1 MKAKVSGT
9 KKKINGTTFL
19 LMITILLF
27 VVMYAAGMIVFNDKG
42 FAKPQ
47 MFLNLFISNAGLLVI
62 AMGETIVMITAGIDI
77 SVGSVTALVCMV
89 AANQMENHGAS
100 AYTALLMALVIGL
113 LFGLVQ
119 GFLVSYLEIQ
129 PFIVTLAGMFFDRG
143 MTSMVST
150 EMISIKNETF
160 LAWANAKIY
169 LPFIGSYSK
178 SGKFHPAYIYP
189 TVIIAI
195 IVLIVIIIVM
205 KYTKFGR
212 SVYAIGGNEQSA
224 LMMGLNVK
232 RTKMAAYLL
241 DGFLAGLG
249 GFLFCMNSCAG
260 FVEQAKGLEMDAI
273 SAAVIGG
280 TLLSGGVGTPFGT
293 LFGVLIKGTIS
304 SLITTQGTLSSWWV
318 RIVLSALLCFFIV
331 LQSVFA
337 SLKKKN

>member
-113 LFGLVQ
+113 LFGLVN

-129 PFIVTLAGMFFDRG
+129 PFIVTLAGMFFGRG
-143 MTSMVST
+143 MTSIIST
-150 EMISIKNETF
+150 DMISIKNKIF
-160 LAWANAKIY
+160 LAWANYKIY
-169 LPFIGSYSK
+169 LPIGSYSRR
-178 SGKFHPAYIYP
+178 GKFIPAYIYP

-195 IVLIVIIIVM
+195 LIFIVV
-205 KYTKFGR
+205 
-212 SVYAIGGNEQSA
+212 
-224 LMMGLNVK
+224 
-232 RTKMAAYLL
+232 L
-241 DGFLAGLG
+241 DGLLAGCG
-249 GFLFCMNSCAG
+249 GFLFCLNSCSG

-273 SAAVIGG
+273 SASVIGG

-293 LFGVLIKGTIS
+293 VFGVLIKGTIS

-318 RIVLSALLCFFIV
+318 RIALSALLCFFIV
-331 LQSVFA
+331 LQSIIG
-337 SLKKKN
+337 SMKKKN

>member
-129 PFIVTLAGMFFDRG
+129 PFIL
-143 MTSMVST
+143 
-150 EMISIKNETF
+150 
-160 LAWANAKIY
+160 
-169 LPFIGSYSK
+169 SK
-178 SGKFHPAYIYP
+178 MQLSWHG
-189 TVIIAI
+189 
-195 IVLIVIIIVM
+195 LN
-205 KYTKFGR
+205 TKFTCRLVLTVRG
-212 SVYAIGGNEQSA
+212 E
-224 LMMGLNVK
+224 
-232 RTKMAAYLL
+232 
-241 DGFLAGLG
+241 
-249 GFLFCMNSCAG
+249 NSSRHI
-260 FVEQAKGLEMDAI
+260 FIRQ
-273 SAAVIGG
+273 
-280 TLLSGGVGTPFGT
+280 LS
-293 LFGVLIKGTIS
+293 
-304 SLITTQGTLSSWWV
+304 
-318 RIVLSALLCFFIV
+318 
-331 LQSVFA
+331 LQSSF
-337 SLKKKN
+337 

>member
-27 VVMYAAGMIVFNDKG
+27 VVMYAAGMIVFNDKVCKTADVPESVHFQCRSSG
-42 FAKPQ
+42 YRDGRNDRYDHSWNRYLSWFCYSTCMYGCCKPDGKSRCKR
-47 MFLNLFISNAGLLVI
+47 LYRTSYGTGDRTSLWSGS
-62 AMGETIVMITAGIDI
+62 GIPGI
-77 SVGSVTALVCMV
+77 
-89 AANQMENHGAS
+89 
-100 AYTALLMALVIGL
+100 
-113 LFGLVQ
+113 LFGDPAIHCYTGRYVLWTWYDINHQ
-119 GFLVSYLEIQ
+119 YRYDFYQ
-129 PFIVTLAGMFFDRG
+129 NA
-143 MTSMVST
+143 
-150 EMISIKNETF
+150 TF
-160 LAWANAKIY
+160 MAWAKYKIY
-169 LPFIGSYSK
+169 MPFGSYSK
-178 SGKFHPAYIYP
+178 RGKFLPAYIYP

>member
-129 PFIVTLAGMFFDRG
+129 PFIVTLAGMFFGRG
-143 MTSMVST
+143 MTSIIST
-150 EMISIKNETF
+150 DMISIKNATF
-160 LAWANAKIY
+160 MAWAKYKIY
-169 LPFIGSYSK
+169 MPFGSYSK
-178 SGKFHPAYIYP
+178 RGKFLPAYIYP

-205 KYTKFGR
+205 KYTKF
-212 SVYAIGGNEQSA
+212 
-224 LMMGLNVK
+224 
-232 RTKMAAYLL
+232 
-241 DGFLAGLG
+241 
-249 GFLFCMNSCAG
+249 
-260 FVEQAKGLEMDAI
+260 
-273 SAAVIGG
+273 
-280 TLLSGGVGTPFGT
+280 
-293 LFGVLIKGTIS
+293 
-304 SLITTQGTLSSWWV
+304 
-318 RIVLSALLCFFIV
+318 
-331 LQSVFA
+331 
-337 SLKKKN
+337 

>member
-129 PFIVTLAGMFFDRG
+129 PFIVTLAGMFFGRG
-143 MTSMVST
+143 MTSIIST
-150 EMISIKNETF
+150 DMISIKNTTF
-160 LAWANAKIY
+160 LAWANYKIY
-169 LPFIGSYSK
+169 LPIGSYSRR
-178 SGKFHPAYIYP
+178 GKFIPAYIYP

-195 IVLIVIIIVM
+195 LIFIVV
-205 KYTKFGR
+205 
-212 SVYAIGGNEQSA
+212 
-224 LMMGLNVK
+224 
-232 RTKMAAYLL
+232 L
-241 DGFLAGLG
+241 DGLLAGCG
-249 GFLFCMNSCAG
+249 GFLFCLNSCSG

-273 SAAVIGG
+273 SASVIGG

-293 LFGVLIKGTIS
+293 IFGVLIKGTIT

-331 LQSVFA
+331 IQSVLA
-337 SLKKKN
+337 SAKKKK